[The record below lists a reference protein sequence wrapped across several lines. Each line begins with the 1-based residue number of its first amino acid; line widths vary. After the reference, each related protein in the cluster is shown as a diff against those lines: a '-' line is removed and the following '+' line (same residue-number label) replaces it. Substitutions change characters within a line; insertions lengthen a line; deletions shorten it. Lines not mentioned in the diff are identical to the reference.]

1 MWGLYKSIR
10 QSFQRRKHKTQENM
24 HELHYEFLD
33 IGSIRDLLA
42 HRERLYVREE
52 RFSDEN
58 KSTTENKNDKSVIL

>member
-1 MWGLYKSIR
+1 
-10 QSFQRRKHKTQENM
+10 M

-52 RFSDEN
+52 RFSDEK
-58 KSTTENKNDKSVIL
+58 KSSPKNFPGKTK

>member
-58 KSTTENKNDKSVIL
+58 KSITKNLPGKTQ

>member
-1 MWGLYKSIR
+1 MWRLYKSIR

-24 HELHYEFLD
+24 HELQYEFLD

-52 RFSDEN
+52 RFSDEK
-58 KSTTENKNDKSVIL
+58 KSDPKNLPGKTK